1 MWSFSAI
8 LKQFWRL
15 ITNPTSDQK
24 AILGDARPFLIMLT
38 ALLGIVSVIV
48 IREAP
53 ELFSPGRL
61 LLFTPLMVLHLSLH
75 WLSPFAAASKKWRI
89 PHLILQG
96 GLAFCVS
103 LLAQSPAL
111 ALAAFCALIGE
122 TLGMIG
128 TTRLGWIAVIVYL
141 GLMPLSYWL
150 IGGQT
155 MLNNW
160 LSPTISTS
168 IILIVF
174 MVLFNR
180 QVKTSQRAQA
190 LAGKLETANR
200 QLAAYAAQVE
210 DLTLAAERQ
219 RMARELHDTLA
230 QGVAGLVLQLEAV
243 KAHLASG
250 RGDRGAAIIDQALK
264 RARSTLA
271 DSRAAIDDLRS
282 APSNLLE
289 SIREKIE
296 RFKQATGIP
305 CELDLSLDENYT
317 IPNGAD
323 EHTLRVLSEA
333 LVNITRHAQAAQVW
347 VQFAVHDDQLVLE
360 IRDNGQ
366 GFDPE
371 TATRSGH
378 YGLLG
383 MRERARLAGGTLTIQ
398 SHMGRG
404 THIKLLIPTSSEGTS
419 S

>member
-1 MWSFSAI
+1 
-8 LKQFWRL
+8 
-15 ITNPTSDQK
+15 
-24 AILGDARPFLIMLT
+24 
-38 ALLGIVSVIV
+38 
-48 IREAP
+48 
-53 ELFSPGRL
+53 
-61 LLFTPLMVLHLSLH
+61 
-75 WLSPFAAASKKWRI
+75 
-89 PHLILQG
+89 
-96 GLAFCVS
+96 
-103 LLAQSPAL
+103 
-111 ALAAFCALIGE
+111 
-122 TLGMIG
+122 
-128 TTRLGWIAVIVYL
+128 
-141 GLMPLSYWL
+141 
-150 IGGQT
+150 
-155 MLNNW
+155 
-160 LSPTISTS
+160 
-168 IILIVF
+168 
-174 MVLFNR
+174 
-180 QVKTSQRAQA
+180 
-190 LAGKLETANR
+190 
-200 QLAAYAAQVE
+200 
-210 DLTLAAERQ
+210 
-219 RMARELHDTLA
+219 RELHDTLA